1 MHELILETLVVEP
14 CVHPYECDLIND
26 KEIISFFI
34 SEDTF
39 FDCRIGLKHLDD
51 SVCILYNFDAK
62 KHNLEANR
70 IVNGKVIYGTF
81 YIVGMDKNDNLVS
94 LTYTEK
100 EKYSKI
106 FWNIPTI
113 LV

>member
-14 CVHPYECDLIND
+14 YVHPYECDLIND

-34 SEDTF
+34 SEDAS
-39 FDCRIGLKHLDD
+39 FDCRIGLKRLDD
-51 SVCILYNFDAK
+51 SVCILYNFDAEN
-62 KHNLEANR
+62 HNLEANR

-81 YIVGMDKNDNLVS
+81 YIVGIDKNDNLIS
-94 LTYTEK
+94 LAYTEK
-100 EKYSKI
+100 EKYSEI
-106 FWNIPTI
+106 FWNVPTI